1 MANGHPRTGT
11 HLATYER
18 VVDLGIFDGRMN
30 DLDNSVATE
39 IPGDQQASS
48 RVPGWVS
55 RALHYARFGST
66 RPTDVKD
73 ASAAEPPAP
82 TTKSPRGPLVVG
94 VLLVAVGIAAVS
106 YGVYG
111 LFITNLITAGEQSE
125 LSVQFDERQRLAA
138 AGDDAT
144 LYGDADTAD
153 PDDFGGGDVPI
164 FGAPDGGFGGPN
176 IDIPGVAP
184 ERAPPQGDAL
194 GRISA
199 PKIGLDWVVVE
210 GVGVP
215 DLRTG
220 PGHMPGTPM
229 PGQYGNSVISGH
241 RTTYGAPFNRL
252 DELDPGDRITVET
265 LIGTHTYEV
274 VSSEI
279 VGPTH
284 TWVVKHRD
292 GAWLTL
298 TTCHPKLSSQ
308 QRLIVFAKLVDGPN
322 AEPIEEYHGT
332 TYPPPVPP
340 DGTPPV
346 PVFVPPPTTT
356 TTVPE
361 PDPFNVGASRFGTGM
376 PGDIL
381 IAQVTAQGGTNATIS
396 PPAGWRLARRNNV
409 GTDLAQSVFWKVAGV
424 TEPAGYSFYV
434 TGSTGARAAVV
445 GVPGDAD
452 NPIVGSSGATGVGS
466 SLTAPGAGSGAGT
479 QVSMFGILA
488 DASLSTPGGMTQVTT
503 SQANGVRL
511 LMARGSGGSK
521 ASGASKAG
529 PWIAQSIFVRAAPP
543 EETTTTTTTT
553 TTTVPST
560 TTTTATT
567 TTMPSSTTTTTTTEP
582 ETTTTPT
589 SDPSTTEP

>member
-30 DLDNSVATE
+30 DLDIPVATE
-39 IPGDQQASS
+39 IPGDQQAS
-48 RVPGWVS
+48 RRRMPGWVS
-55 RALHYARFGST
+55 RPLHYARFGSARSIGAEDARAA
-66 RPTDVKD
+66 RPPT
-73 ASAAEPPAP
+73 P
-82 TTKSPRGPLVVG
+82 TTKSPRGPLAVG
-94 VLLVAVGIAAVS
+94 ILLVAVGIAAVS

-111 LFITNLITAGEQSE
+111 LFITNLITAGEQVE
-125 LSVQFDERQRLAA
+125 LSEQFDERQRLAA

-144 LYGDADTAD
+144 LYGEADAAN
-153 PDDFGGGDVPI
+153 PDDFGAGDVPI
-164 FGAPDGGFGGPN
+164 FGTPDDGFGDPN

-215 DLRTG
+215 DLRKG

-241 RTTYGAPFNRL
+241 RTTYGGPFNRI

-308 QRLIVFAKLVDGPN
+308 QRLIVFAKLIGGPN
-322 AEPIEEYHGT
+322 AEPIEEYYGT
-332 TYPPPVPP
+332 NYPPPVAP

-346 PVFVPPPTTT
+346 PVFVPPTTT
-356 TTVPE
+356 TTTLPE
-361 PDPFNVGASRFGTGM
+361 PFNVAGVRHGSAS

-381 IAQVTAQGGTNATIS
+381 VAQVTAQGGSGAGIS
-396 PPAGWRLARRNNV
+396 PPAGWRLAKRDDV
-409 GTDLAQSVFWKVAGV
+409 GTDLAQAVFWKVAGPS
-424 TEPAGYSFYV
+424 EPASFNFWV

-445 GVPGDAD
+445 GVPGDPD
-452 NPIVGSSGATGVGS
+452 DPIAGVTGATGVGS

-479 QVSMFGILA
+479 QVSMFSILS
-488 DASLSTPGGMTQVTT
+488 DGSLSTPGETTQVTT
-503 SQANGVRL
+503 SQANGVLL
-511 LMARGSGGSK
+511 LMANGSGGSK
-521 ASGASKAG
+521 SSSASKAG

-553 TTTVPST
+553 VPPTTTTEET
-560 TTTTATT
+560 TTTTI
-567 TTMPSSTTTTTTTEP
+567 TTTTTTTEA
-582 ETTTTPT
+582 TTVP
-589 SDPSTTEP
+589 